1 MIRHSVRAGRCL
13 QKHEAGVYPNAAKG
27 TSTDFGPIPLNY
39 FAAENLIAVHARHLC
54 RSVGNKLCTPIRSLP
69 LQRLVK
75 AQNACC
81 TGIRGEPFIT
91 LTGAPAPFGLLSHPQ
106 SSRFD
111 SSLTRPCDL
120 NWQSL
125 RTQNELAKMQHSWV
139 KSLKNRTVT
148 KLLSNREDLIRST
161 NDLFADRKASVPFDR
176 RGTLITCE
184 GLMKNRKSNDAQ
196 TNNRSLR
203 PLIRL
208 VPYLSRHKKMAAAAL
223 MALVAAA
230 AITLILP
237 TAIRRMID
245 FGFGAD
251 DPALINAY
259 FFVLIGVVAGLAAAS
274 SIRYFLVMWIGERIV
289 AEVRAD
295 VFAHMTQLSPAFY
308 DSAKSGEILS
318 RLTADTTQIKSAFGA
333 SASVALRNFMMF
345 AGASI
350 MMVVTSQRLSLIVLA
365 AIPVIIIP
373 LIGFGRSVRKR
384 SRSAQDTL
392 AEATAYASEMLGG
405 VRTLQAFTNEEFA
418 TNRFR
423 GAVEKAFRTAR
434 QATAARAILTGFAI
448 LVIGSSIVAVLW
460 IGASDVFA
468 GRMTGGQLSQFL
480 LYSILAAG
488 SLASLSEVWGE
499 LSQAAGAAERLSEL
513 LDIRPDIAAPANP
526 VPLPKDPAGQVVFD
540 AVSFAYKSAEYNAVI
555 EGLDLVIEPGETVAI
570 VGPSGAGKSTLFHL
584 LMRFYDPDQGNIR
597 INGADLRRM
606 DPAEFR
612 KAIALVPQDTVIFGA
627 SVAENIAYGQ
637 RSASKSEIEAAAE
650 AALAYEF
657 VSRMPDGFDTLVG
670 ERGVTLSGGQRQRI
684 AIARAILKNAPILL
698 LDEATSALDAESE
711 YLVQKALDRLMQG
724 RTTLVIAHRLA
735 TVLKA
740 DRIVVMENGRVVETG
755 THDEL
760 VTQAGVYSRL
770 SKLQFDTARIGAASE
785 QSLTA

>member
-1 MIRHSVRAGRCL
+1 
-13 QKHEAGVYPNAAKG
+13 
-27 TSTDFGPIPLNY
+27 
-39 FAAENLIAVHARHLC
+39 
-54 RSVGNKLCTPIRSLP
+54 
-69 LQRLVK
+69 
-75 AQNACC
+75 
-81 TGIRGEPFIT
+81 
-91 LTGAPAPFGLLSHPQ
+91 
-106 SSRFD
+106 
-111 SSLTRPCDL
+111 
-120 NWQSL
+120 
-125 RTQNELAKMQHSWV
+125 
-139 KSLKNRTVT
+139 
-148 KLLSNREDLIRST
+148 
-161 NDLFADRKASVPFDR
+161 
-176 RGTLITCE
+176 
-184 GLMKNRKSNDAQ
+184 
-196 TNNRSLR
+196 
-203 PLIRL
+203 
-208 VPYLSRHKKMAAAAL
+208 